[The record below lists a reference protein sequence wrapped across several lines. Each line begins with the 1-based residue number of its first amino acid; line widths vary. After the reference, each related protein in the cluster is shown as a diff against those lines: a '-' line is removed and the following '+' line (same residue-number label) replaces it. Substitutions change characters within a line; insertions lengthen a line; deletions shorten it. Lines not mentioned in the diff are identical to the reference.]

1 MPQRDA
7 PDGTPLTLGEEPA
20 YCPTCGAP
28 VRPQLL
34 EDDHRP
40 RLVCPNGHVTWRNP
54 RLVVGTLPVRAGRV
68 FLARRS
74 IEPGAGLWT
83 YPGGFLEVGE
93 SAQEGARRET
103 EEETQLWVEV
113 GRLIG
118 AYSRPHVGVV
128 TLVFNK
134 IDLAAGLPVADT
146 ISGPPRLHVSAA
158 TGAGLDLLRAH
169 LKDSVSF
176 QTAGNGSISARRRHL
191 EALALA
197 RDCVE
202 TAARKLEEHRAGE
215 LIAEDLRQG
224 QKALEE
230 ITGIFTADD
239 LLGRIFGSFCIG
251 K

>member
-1 MPQRDA
+1 MPQHDT
-7 PDGTPLTLGEEPA
+7 PHGTPLTLGEEPA

-28 VRPQLL
+28 VSPRLL

-103 EEETQLWVEV
+103 EEETQLRVEV

-118 AYSRPHVGVV
+118 AYSRPQVGVV
-128 TLVFNK
+128 TLVYE
-134 IDLAAGLPVADT
+134 ATVVGGEPLP
-146 ISGPPRLHVSAA
+146 G
-158 TGAGLDLLRAH
+158 
-169 LKDSVSF
+169 
-176 QTAGNGSISARRRHL
+176 
-191 EALALA
+191 
-197 RDCVE
+197 VE
-202 TAARKLEEHRAGE
+202 TTEVRDFGPDEIPWDELAFTTGE
-215 LIAEDLRQG
+215 SALRDWVASLPG
-224 QKALEE
+224 RGPRFAPELYV
-230 ITGIFTADD
+230 TGDPD
-239 LLGRIFGSFCIG
+239 GGRDG
-251 K
+251 

>member
-1 MPQRDA
+1 MPQRDT
-7 PDGTPLTLGEEPA
+7 PEGTPLTIGDEPA
-20 YCPTCGAP
+20 YCPVCGAP
-28 VRPQLL
+28 VSPQLL

-103 EEETQLWVEV
+103 EEETQLRIEV

-128 TLVFNK
+128 TLVYEATVVGGQALPGAETTEVRDFGPDEIPWEELAFTTVESALRDWLASLPGRGPRFEPELYVTGDP
-134 IDLAAGLPVADT
+134 ID
-146 ISGPPRLHVSAA
+146 
-158 TGAGLDLLRAH
+158 
-169 LKDSVSF
+169 
-176 QTAGNGSISARRRHL
+176 
-191 EALALA
+191 E
-197 RDCVE
+197 
-202 TAARKLEEHRAGE
+202 
-215 LIAEDLRQG
+215 
-224 QKALEE
+224 
-230 ITGIFTADD
+230 
-239 LLGRIFGSFCIG
+239 
-251 K
+251 

>member
-28 VRPQLL
+28 VSPQVL

-103 EEETQLWVEV
+103 EEETLLRVEI

-128 TLVFNK
+128 TLVYE
-134 IDLAAGLPVADT
+134 ATVVGGQALP
-146 ISGPPRLHVSAA
+146 G
-158 TGAGLDLLRAH
+158 
-169 LKDSVSF
+169 
-176 QTAGNGSISARRRHL
+176 
-191 EALALA
+191 
-197 RDCVE
+197 VE
-202 TAARKLEEHRAGE
+202 TTEVRDFGPDEIPWEELAFTTAESALRDWVASLPGRGPRFEPE
-215 LIAEDLRQG
+215 LYVTGDPVD
-224 QKALEE
+224 EE
-230 ITGIFTADD
+230 EVP
-239 LLGRIFGSFCIG
+239 
-251 K
+251 